1 MDYGKLNENQTF
13 TTAELGLACYL
24 AAIGARFLCVEPGKY
39 GEAFFAFADEKG
51 REEMCRAYWI
61 GKASIE
67 PQVHYSSICR
77 IKAALRDFLR
87 RQGGRS

>member
-1 MDYGKLNENQTF
+1 MDYEKLNENQTF

-24 AAIGARFLCVEPGKY
+24 AAIGARFLYVEPGKY
-39 GEAFFAFADEKG
+39 TEAFFTFADEKG
-51 REEMCRAYWI
+51 REEMCHAYWT
-61 GKASIE
+61 GRANIE
-67 PQVHYSSICR
+67 PQAHYSAICR